1 MELKGRTALVTG
13 ASRNIGRAIAEALA
27 AAGAAVAINTRASR
41 AEADAVAAAIL
52 ETGGA
57 AHVALGDI
65 TVERDVARIVA
76 ETVERFGALDIL
88 VNNAAVRREVAI
100 DELDLARWR
109 EAIAVMLDGPFLCI
123 KASLPHL
130 RASPCGTIV
139 NMGGMTASSG
149 ARMRPHVIAAK
160 AGLEGL
166 TRALALDLAPDR
178 ITVNC
183 VAPGLIDTTR
193 DSSSAGGAAHRE
205 GRVLPLGRLAPPAEV
220 AAMVRHLC
228 GPEARFITGQ
238 VIHINGGNYL
248 GG

>member
-1 MELKGRTALVTG
+1 MELTGRTALVTG

-27 AAGAAVAINTRASR
+27 AAGASVAINTRGSR
-41 AEADAVAAAIL
+41 GEADAAAAAIR
-52 ETGGA
+52 EQGGA
-57 AHVALGDI
+57 AHVVVGDI
-65 TVERDVARIVA
+65 SEERDVARIVA
-76 ETVERFGALDIL
+76 ETVGRFGSLDIL
-88 VNNAAVRREVAI
+88 VNNAAVRRETTI

-109 EAIAVMLDGPFLCI
+109 EAIGIMLEGPFLCI
-123 KASLPHL
+123 KAALPHL
-130 RASPCGTIV
+130 RASPAGTIV

-149 ARMRPHVIAAK
+149 AMMRAHVVAAK

-183 VAPGLIDTTR
+183 VSPGLIDTTR
-193 DSSSAGGAAHRE
+193 NSSSAGPAAHRAT
-205 GRVLPLGRLAPPAEV
+205 RAMPLGRLAPPAEV

-228 GPEARFITGQ
+228 GPDARFITGQ
-238 VIHINGGNYL
+238 VIHVNGGNYL